1 MAPHRVIIDTDP
13 GVDDILAIL
22 LALAATPEE
31 IEVVLLSITFGNID
45 IENCLRNIISMFHII
60 EKELEWRRK
69 QGKPEGF
76 KTLKNFKPIVAVGA
90 DQPLEDQM
98 MMADY
103 FHGTDGLGGIHSS
116 HPHLTPPETWKSI
129 FTLPTTIPQSTSPT
143 TIPPPSNEFYTPSP
157 HAAHLEILR
166 ILETSPPNTV
176 SIIAIG
182 PLTNL
187 ALAATKSPS
196 IFLRAKQIIVMGGA
210 IQYPGNMT
218 PVAEFNTYAD
228 SVAAARVYAL
238 TSPNP
243 KFTMPPAPPPS
254 THTPNPPP
262 PFLGEY
268 DLVGVQERLNVK
280 LFPLDVTSRHLLTR
294 GEAQN
299 TVRPLVESGSPLAEW
314 VTAILESTYRKIET
328 LGKQGM
334 GEDFVGEKVGLSLH
348 DPLCVWYALSESDSG
363 WMFEEEDIR
372 VETAGQ
378 WTRGMCVVDRRGRKM
393 MDQGQDGVGGLV
405 GDRDADVSGDTGGW
419 LSMRKGNRLKR
430 VVGTPGEEG
439 FGRYLLE
446 RIFG

>member
-1 MAPHRVIIDTDP
+1 
-13 GVDDILAIL
+13 
-22 LALAATPEE
+22 
-31 IEVVLLSITFGNID
+31 
-45 IENCLRNIISMFHII
+45 MFHII
-60 EKELEWRRK
+60 EKELEWRRS
-69 QGKPEGF
+69 QGKAEGF
-76 KTLKNFKPIVAVGA
+76 ESLKKFKPIVAVGA

-116 HPHLTPPETWKSI
+116 HPHLTPPETWKEIFSI
-129 FTLPTTIPQSTSPT
+129 PSANTQS
-143 TIPPPSNEFYTPSP
+143 PSP
-157 HAAHLEILR
+157 PLAPAPASDFFIPSPNPAQLEILR
-166 ILETSPPNTV
+166 VLDTSPPNTV

-187 ALAATKSPS
+187 ALAATESPS
-196 IFLRAKQIIVMGGA
+196 TFLRAKQILVMGGA
-210 IQYPGNMT
+210 VQCPGNMT

-238 TSPNP
+238 TSPDP
-243 KFTMPPAPPPS
+243 KSTMPPAPPPS

-262 PFLGEY
+262 PFLGGY
-268 DLVGVQERLNVK
+268 DLAGVKERLNIK
-280 LFPLDVTSRHLLTR
+280 LFPLDITSRHLLTR
-294 GEAQN
+294 GEVQK
-299 TVRPLVESGSPLAEW
+299 TVQPLAEKGSPLAEW

-334 GEDFVGEKVGLSLH
+334 GEDFKGEKVGLSLH
-348 DPLCVWYALSESDSG
+348 DPLCVWYALSESDSR
-363 WMFEEEDIR
+363 WRFEEEDIR

-393 MDQGQDGVGGLV
+393 MDEGQDGERGLV
-405 GDRDADVSGDTGGW
+405 REGNVPGDTDGW
-419 LSMRKGNRLKR
+419 LSRRKGNRLKR
-430 VVGTPGEEG
+430 FVGSPGEEQ